1 MKRFMGDLAHAMRV
15 YMKEHMPLY
24 VFVAV
29 LFITGVIFGVVI
41 LQALT
46 LEQKQE
52 LSRHLGN
59 FFQAVDIGLEWDKQ
73 HSFLQS
79 FMLNIK
85 WLGLIC
91 FLGLSV
97 IGLPFILFMDFLK
110 GVLIGFTV
118 GFMVGE
124 YAWKGMLFALASVV
138 PQNLLVIPCLIICS
152 VTSIAFG
159 LQLLKTRFLKQHL
172 KLPLSINRFIITTLS
187 LSMVLLIVSLY
198 EALLSPWVM
207 KWVTPMLIT

>member
-1 MKRFMGDLAHAMRV
+1 MTDISHLMRS

-24 VFVAV
+24 VYVAV
-29 LFITGVIFGVVI
+29 LFITGVVFGVIIV
-41 LQALT
+41 QALT

-59 FFQAVDIGLEWDKQ
+59 FFQMVDIGLEWDKQ

-79 FMLNIK
+79 FLLNFK
-85 WLGLIC
+85 WLAFIC
-91 FLGLSV
+91 LLGLSV

-124 YAWKGMLFALASVV
+124 YAWKGMLFAFASVV
-138 PQNLLVIPCLIICS
+138 PQNLLLIPILIICS

-159 LQLLKTRFLKQHL
+159 LHLLKNRFLRQHL
-172 KLPLSINRFIITTLS
+172 SIPLSLPKFMGTTFLLSII
-187 LSMVLLIVSLY
+187 LIIASLY
-198 EALLSPWVM
+198 EALLSPWLM
-207 KWVTPMLIT
+207 QWVTPLLVS

>member
-1 MKRFMGDLAHAMRV
+1 MSDLSRAMRA

-24 VFVAV
+24 VYVTV
-29 LFITGVIFGVVI
+29 LFIMGVVFGVVI
-41 LQALT
+41 IQALT

-59 FFQAVDIGLEWDKQ
+59 FFQLVDQGIQLDKK

-79 FMLNIK
+79 FILNLK

-91 FLGLSV
+91 LLGLSV
-97 IGLPFILFMDFLK
+97 IGLPLILFMDFLK
-110 GVLIGFTV
+110 GVLVGFTV

-124 YAWKGMLFALASVV
+124 YAWKGMLFALTSVV
-138 PQNLLVIPCLIICS
+138 PQNLLLIPALIIGS

-159 LQLLKTRFLKQHL
+159 LHLLKHRFLRPYSGISVSFSK
-172 KLPLSINRFIITTLS
+172 FMATTFS
-187 LSMVLLIVSLY
+187 LAVILIGVSLY
-198 EALLSPWVM
+198 EAFLSPWLM
-207 KWVTPMLIT
+207 QLVTPMLIS

>member
-1 MKRFMGDLAHAMRV
+1 MSNLSRDMRS
-15 YMKEHMPLY
+15 YIKEHMPLY
-24 VFVAV
+24 VYVAV

-41 LQALT
+41 VQALT

-59 FFQAVDIGLEWDKQ
+59 FFQMVDLGLEWDKQ

-79 FMLNIK
+79 FLLNLK
-85 WLGLIC
+85 WLALISL
-91 FLGLSV
+91 LGLSV

-124 YAWKGMLFALASVV
+124 YAWKGMLFALTSVV
-138 PQNLLVIPCLIICS
+138 PQNLILIPTLIICS

-159 LQLLKTRFLKQHL
+159 LHLLKNRFLRQHL
-172 KLPLSINRFIITTLS
+172 NIPISFAKFIATTFSLSI
-187 LSMVLLIVSLY
+187 LLLVVSLY
-198 EALLSPWVM
+198 EALLSPM
-207 KWVTPMLIT
+207 LMQWVTPMLIS

>member
-1 MKRFMGDLAHAMRV
+1 MSDLSRAMRT

-24 VFVAV
+24 VYVTV
-29 LFITGVIFGVVI
+29 LFITGVVFGVVI
-41 LQALT
+41 IQALT

-59 FFQAVDIGLEWDKQ
+59 FFQLVDQGMQWDKQ

-79 FMLNIK
+79 FMINLK

-91 FLGLSV
+91 LLGLSV
-97 IGLPFILFMDFLK
+97 IGLPLILFMDFLK
-110 GVLIGFTV
+110 GVLVGFTV

-124 YAWKGMLFALASVV
+124 YAWKGMLFALTSVV
-138 PQNLLVIPCLIICS
+138 PQNLLLIPALIIGS

-159 LQLLKTRFLKQHL
+159 LHLLKNRFLRQHSGM
-172 KLPLSINRFIITTLS
+172 SISFSKFLATTFSLAII
-187 LSMVLLIVSLY
+187 LIGVSLY
-198 EALLSPWVM
+198 EAFLSPWLM
-207 KWVTPMLIT
+207 QLVTPMLIS

>member
-1 MKRFMGDLAHAMRV
+1 MRS
-15 YMKEHMPLY
+15 YIKEHMPLY
-24 VFVAV
+24 VYVAV

-41 LQALT
+41 VQALT

-59 FFQAVDIGLEWDKQ
+59 FFQMVDLGLEWDKQ

-79 FMLNIK
+79 FLMNLK
-85 WLGLIC
+85 WLVLISL
-91 FLGLSV
+91 LGLSV

-110 GVLIGFTV
+110 GVLIGFSV

-124 YAWKGMLFALASVV
+124 YAWKGMLFALTSVV
-138 PQNLLVIPCLIICS
+138 PQNLVLIPTLIICS

-159 LQLLKTRFLKQHL
+159 LHLLKNRFLRQHL
-172 KLPLSINRFIITTLS
+172 SIPISFVKFIATTCSLSI
-187 LSMVLLIVSLY
+187 LLLVVSLY
-198 EALLSPWVM
+198 EALLSPWLM
-207 KWVTPMLIT
+207 QWVTPMLIS

>member
-1 MKRFMGDLAHAMRV
+1 MSDLSRTMRA

-24 VFVAV
+24 VYVTV
-29 LFITGVIFGVVI
+29 LFTTGVVFGVVI
-41 LQALT
+41 IQALT

-59 FFQAVDIGLEWDKQ
+59 FFQTVDLGMQWDPQ

-79 FMLNIK
+79 FILNVK

-91 FLGLSV
+91 LLGLSV

-110 GVLIGFTV
+110 GVLVGFTV

-124 YAWKGMLFALASVV
+124 YAWKGMLFALVSVV
-138 PQNLLVIPCLIICS
+138 PQNLLLIPALIIGS

-159 LQLLKTRFLKQHL
+159 LYLLRNRFLRQQS
-172 KLPLSINRFIITTLS
+172 SISVS
-187 LSMVLLIVSLY
+187 LSKFIAIIFSLVIILLGVSLY
-198 EALLSPWVM
+198 EAFLSPWFM
-207 KWVTPMLIT
+207 QLVTPILIT

>member
-1 MKRFMGDLAHAMRV
+1 MSDLSHAMRS

-24 VFVAV
+24 VYVAV
-29 LFITGVIFGVVI
+29 LFITGVVFGVVI
-41 LQALT
+41 VQALT

-59 FFQAVDIGLEWDKQ
+59 FFQLVDAGLELDKQ

-79 FMLNIK
+79 FMLNFK
-85 WLGLIC
+85 WLALIC
-91 FLGLSV
+91 LLGLSV
-97 IGLPFILFMDFLK
+97 IGLPFILLMDFLK

-138 PQNLLVIPCLIICS
+138 PQNLLMIPILIICS

-159 LQLLKTRFLKQHL
+159 LHLLKNRFLRQHL
-172 KLPLSINRFIITTLS
+172 SIPLSFSKFIGITFS
-187 LSMVLLIVSLY
+187 LSVLVIVVSLY
-198 EALLSPWVM
+198 EALLSPLLM
-207 KWVTPMLIT
+207 QWVTPMLVS